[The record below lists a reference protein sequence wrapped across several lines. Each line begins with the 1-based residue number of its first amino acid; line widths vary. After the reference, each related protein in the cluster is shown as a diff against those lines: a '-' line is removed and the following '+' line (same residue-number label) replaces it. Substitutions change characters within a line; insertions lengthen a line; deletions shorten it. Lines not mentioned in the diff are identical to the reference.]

1 MMVNNMAK
9 RRRKKKEKTTSFNY
23 SVELTGLFLILIGI
37 IGFGFGPVG
46 SLLKKFSIFLV
57 GTWWMFLLIGLL
69 ILGSYM
75 LFKRKLPKFFS
86 GKLIGL
92 YVIFI
97 VILVASHFGLI
108 EHAKASKDI
117 FKNTMD
123 NYMERISTINGK
135 TALFTSGSTS
145 IEVGGGIIG
154 ATFSFLFSSLFGFNG
169 TKVVEIVLLLFGLI
183 LLFDITFADVLE
195 KLKAIFKKKDKD
207 KDESIVPNDVEI
219 NDYNSHIKNQEE

>member
-1 MMVNNMAK
+1 MKKHKK
-9 RRRKKKEKTTSFNY
+9 RKNEKTSNFKY

-57 GTWWMFLLIGLL
+57 GTWWMFLLISLL

-97 VILVASHFGLI
+97 VILVASHFGDR
-108 EHAKASKDI
+108 KS
-117 FKNTMD
+117 
-123 NYMERISTINGK
+123 
-135 TALFTSGSTS
+135 
-145 IEVGGGIIG
+145 
-154 ATFSFLFSSLFGFNG
+154 
-169 TKVVEIVLLLFGLI
+169 VV
-183 LLFDITFADVLE
+183 
-195 KLKAIFKKKDKD
+195 
-207 KDESIVPNDVEI
+207 
-219 NDYNSHIKNQEE
+219 